1 MIENLFKQRQIDNKQ
16 FSFYLSSINEEEDS
30 PLSEFIIGGY
40 DKKYMVDD
48 SFSYAPIIS
57 DDFFAVELK

>member
-1 MIENLFKQRQIDNKQ
+1 MIENLFDQRQIENKI

-30 PLSEFIIGGY
+30 PLSEFILGGY

-57 DDFFAVELK
+57 DEFYAVELE